1 MTLYR
6 GLADVEFVAYLFVTL
21 AVHDLPQHF
30 HFPARQLGRTHSGGQ
45 AFGDRAGN
53 QARPRVNFSDG
64 GFEFFKEHVLQQ
76 ISLGPGLHRAIDI
89 FVAVEGGKNDDAR
102 RGKLTALIVPARTE
116 TDLEVVF
123 EEIERI
129 RKSAKPHRGFSA
141 KDMIEEG
148 RR

>member
-1 MTLYR
+1 MRTV
-6 GLADVEFVAYLFVTL
+6 GLFEAKQKLSELVE
-21 AVHDLPQHF
+21 
-30 HFPARQLGRTHSGGQ
+30 
-45 AFGDRAGN
+45 RAG
-53 QARPRVNFSDG
+53 
-64 GFEFFKEHVLQQ
+64 
-76 ISLGPGLHRAIDI
+76 
-89 FVAVEGGKNDDAR
+89 EGERIGITR

-129 RKSAKPHRGFSA
+129 RKSAKPQRGLSA